1 MQQIYLHF
9 MFLSS
14 FLIFI
19 QQWNKNDAQIFRNIS
34 VSIKKRL
41 DNLISSLTIEEIVNQ
56 MANGGAGPTYGPA
69 PAIPRLQ
76 IKPYQWRTNPNQG
89 LCTSFMSHIN
99 QAASFD
105 ILDVW
110 KIAFANGLEMRAK
123 WNMFRRQNNYRD
135 NTGINVFAP
144 TVNLLRHPL
153 WGRNKET
160 YGEDPYLAAE
170 LAKAYVHGIGGW
182 DAPEVDVHLLRTN
195 PIKQH
200 VILVGATCKHYAAH
214 SGPENYPSSRLSFE
228 ADVPEHDMWMTYF
241 PAFRACMEAGA
252 VGVMCAYSGVNG
264 TPACVNHWM
273 LDTVLRKQWKYP
285 GFVVSDEGAL
295 QFLVSKHHTYSTL
308 SAAALASVK
317 AGVNIENALPNAV
330 NVYSELLNLTKS
342 GNVTEDELRN
352 LVRPLFLAR
361 ILEGELNSPEM
372 DPYAHLL
379 PNMVIDSPK
388 HKYLSMVTAAK
399 SMVLLKNSEEFL
411 PLKTN
416 LDPNQHLVKHVA
428 ILGPFSK
435 NISELIGSYNTR
447 IDPAKTVPLDKALE
461 EISDNVTASD
471 ICIDGGKCTVY
482 DDSAIQEILSQPDID
497 LVIITV
503 GTGRN
508 VEDEAHDRHNLN
520 LPGHQNELLLSAL
533 DMAAGRG
540 VVRRQPIPVVLLVFT
555 SGPIDIEAA
564 VEDENVK
571 SIFWCGYMNDILGEV
586 IVRVMMGNPG
596 KPLGPYSPLLQ
607 LDPELSEIGAWG
619 TDVNAGYWWI
629 PAARLPFTWYA
640 SIDHLANITTYKMTN
655 QTYRYLPK
663 SCTKKQIS
671 CKIPILYPFGYGLS
685 YNMLS
690 PSHSGIQYLKMELP
704 LSTVKPNQPI
714 TVYAV
719 VANIGAIACEEVV
732 QVYIQ
737 WVNCGQTDIFN
748 EDQWECTTPNIQ
760 LAGFKRIRLT
770 VGEKKNL
777 HFQISADQLNVWSNQ
792 NKTMVPGQGTLRITV
807 GGQQPDQPVTVGSN
821 LLIGVVKINH
831 KKRSYG

>member
-1 MQQIYLHF
+1 MQQTYLRLI
-9 MFLSS
+9 FLCSL
-14 FLIFI
+14 LIFI
-19 QQWNKNDAQIFRNIS
+19 QQCNKTDAQIFRNLS

-41 DNLISSLTIEEIVNQ
+41 DDLISSLTIEELVEQ

-69 PAIPRLQ
+69 PAIPRLK

-89 LCTSFMSHIN
+89 LCTSFVSHIN

-123 WNMFRRQNNYRD
+123 WNQFSKQNNYRD

-170 LAKAYVHGIGGW
+170 LARAYVHGISGW
-182 DAPEVDVHLLRTN
+182 NVPHDGSIKVNLLTIN
-195 PIKQH
+195 PIRQH
-200 VILVGATCKHYAAH
+200 VVLVGANCKHYAAH
-214 SGPENYPSSRLSFE
+214 SGPENDPVSRLSFE
-228 ADVPEHDMWMTYF
+228 ADVPEHDLWMTYF

-264 TPACVNHWM
+264 TPACVNHWL

-285 GFVVSDEGAL
+285 GFVISDEGAL
-295 QFLVSKHHTYSTL
+295 QFLISKHHVYSSL
-308 SAAALASVK
+308 QEAALAAVK
-317 AGVNIENALPNAV
+317 AGVNIENALPNNV

-379 PNMVIDSPK
+379 PSTVVKSEK
-388 HKYLSMVTAAK
+388 HKYLSLVTAAK
-399 SMVLLKNSEEFL
+399 TMVLLKNSEEFL
-411 PLKTN
+411 PLKMKPDTN
-416 LDPNQHLVKHVA
+416 ERPLKHVA
-428 ILGPFSK
+428 LLGPFSR
-435 NISELIGSYNTR
+435 NISELVGSYTKH
-447 IDPAKTVPLDKALE
+447 IDPADTVPLDKTLE
-461 EISDNVTASD
+461 KISENVTASD
-471 ICIDGGKCTVY
+471 ICIDGGKCTMY
-482 DDSAIQEILSQPDID
+482 DDLAIQEILSQPDID
-497 LVIITV
+497 LVIITI

-520 LPGHQNELLLSAL
+520 LPGHQNEFLLSTL

-540 VVRRQPIPVVLLVFT
+540 IIRRKPVPVVLLVFS
-555 SGPIDIEAA
+555 SGPIDIEPA

-586 IVRVMMGNPG
+586 IVRVLMGNPG
-596 KPLGPYSPLLQ
+596 KPFGPYAPLLR
-607 LDPELSEIGAWG
+607 LDPELSEIGMWG
-619 TDVNAGYWWI
+619 MDIDEGYWWV

-640 SIDHLANITTYKMTN
+640 SIDELANITVYKMTN
-655 QTYRYLPK
+655 QTYRYLPR
-663 SCTKKQIS
+663 SCTKQQNA

-690 PSHSGIQYLKMELP
+690 PSLSGIEYLELELP
-704 LSTVKPNQPI
+704 LSPVKPNQPI
-714 TVYAV
+714 TVYAT
-719 VANIGAIACEEVV
+719 VANEGDIACEEVV
-732 QVYIQ
+732 QLYIQ
-737 WVNCGQTDIFN
+737 WLKCGQTDITN
-748 EDQWECTTPNIQ
+748 EDQWECTAPNIQ
-760 LAGFKRIRLT
+760 LAGFKRIRLD
-770 VGEKKNL
+770 VGEKKDL
-777 HFQISADQLNVWSNQ
+777 HFQISPDQLSVWSNQ
-792 NKTMVPGQGTLRITV
+792 HKSMVPGQGTLRISV

-821 LLIGVVKINH
+821 YLIGIVKIDH
-831 KKRSYG
+831 I